1 MKHYENNV
9 PLLIAQVEPPQH
21 EGSGDYFY
29 RTHAPGIAMAQED
42 GVHVINITNQH
53 RHKTE
58 IMMRADVLIL
68 KNICDPDILPLI
80 RGRKEKRKLT
90 VYEIADDLNALQ
102 KWNPLYF
109 FWKNM
114 ENLKLGFR
122 LANTCNALQ
131 VSTPELKKLYGH
143 LNENCTIFPN
153 QILNIPPEKPLK
165 KNNKLV
171 IGWGG
176 SHGHMEDMAEIARP
190 LINWIITRPNVSLHL
205 MCSEPI
211 WKLFDSLPQHKK
223 KWTLPGTLDDYYD
236 FLKNVDIG
244 IAPLKDYA
252 FNRSRSDVKFLE
264 YAISGIVPVMAHLEP
279 YIKSVNVDKTG
290 FLFKNTYEL
299 IASLNLLSE
308 HPSLAQN
315 IVKEARQY
323 VIRERLQVQHGQD
336 RLDYYRR
343 HLKLPHRHD
352 DGNERDITW
361 FKELS
366 KLEGAVINERH
377 LQLKATRFEDLLH
390 DGLLAMQTHRN
401 TQLASMLFEEAAT
414 LEPENYLTFM
424 FAASITPD
432 PIACLC
438 KALKQEPHS
447 IRTWI
452 LLGEEFERVEKI
464 KEALECYES
473 AINVYSDYEIPYLKT
488 GALLKKIGRQSQA
501 NQFFKKADIIA
512 ESLKDLNNQKPEID
526 LHVNFQNN

>member
-1 MKHYENNV
+1 MKNLESNI

-29 RTHAPGIAMAQED
+29 RTHAPGIAMAQND

-80 RGRKEKRKLT
+80 RGRKEQRKLT

-102 KWNPLYF
+102 TWNPVYF
-109 FWKNM
+109 FFKNKQ
-114 ENLKLGFR
+114 NLDLGFR
-122 LANTCNALQ
+122 LANSCNALQ
-131 VSTPELKKLYGH
+131 VTSPELKKLYGH
-143 LNENCTIFPN
+143 LNRNCKVFPN
-153 QILNIPPEKPLK
+153 QILNVPPEKPLK
-165 KNNKLV
+165 KNSELV

-190 LINWIITRPNVSLHL
+190 LINWIMSRPNVSLHL

-211 WKLFDSLPQHKK
+211 WKLFYSLPQQKK
-223 KWTLPGTLDDYYD
+223 KWTLPGSLDDYYD
-236 FLKNVDIG
+236 FLKNIDIG
-244 IAPLKDYA
+244 IAPLKDNA

-264 YAISGIVPVMAHLEP
+264 YAISGIVPVMTHIEP
-279 YIKSVNVDKTG
+279 YIESVNVGKTG
-290 FLFKNTYEL
+290 FLFKNTSEL
-299 IASLNLLSE
+299 IVTLNLLAE
-308 HPSLAQN
+308 DPSLAQN
-315 IVKEARQY
+315 IAKEARQY
-323 VIRERLQVQHGQD
+323 VMRERLQIQHGQD
-336 RLDYYRR
+336 RLDFYRQ
-343 HLKLPHRHD
+343 HLKLHPRHD
-352 DGNERDITW
+352 DEIEENNKW
-361 FKELS
+361 FEELS
-366 KLEGAVINERH
+366 KREGAAINERH

-390 DGLLAMQTHRN
+390 DGLLAMQIHRN
-401 TQLASMLFEEAAT
+401 MQLAFKIFEEAAK

-424 FAASITPD
+424 FAASLTPD

-452 LLGEEFERVEKI
+452 LLGEEFERAEKI

-473 AINVYSDYEIPYLKT
+473 AINVYSDYEIPHLKIGT
-488 GALLKKIGRQSQA
+488 LLEKIGRQSQA

-512 ESLKDLNNQKPEID
+512 ENLKGLHNPKPETD
-526 LHVNFQNN
+526 LHKLSK